1 MSWTIRNKLF
11 GLSFAGLILA
21 LAVGLSGYW
30 GVARTG
36 AGLTEVSVTS
46 TALRNHMVA
55 DMMHDALRADV
66 LFALVADNAK
76 DQALV
81 SQLIDEHSKRFRDAL
96 AANKQLNIDPQVK
109 AALEE
114 VGPGLEEYIQSAQE
128 MAKLAIVDRKMA
140 RSQLDIFQQVFQDL
154 EGKMTKLSDMVHDNA
169 QRAEAQGLAAL
180 QTSRIAMAL
189 FCILSLVGL
198 TLAASLITRRI
209 TNTISSLVASAKAIA
224 AGDLTIADMKIHSN
238 DELGELT
245 EAINRMKD
253 GLRLMIGSV
262 AQTAERVASAS
273 EEMSSASTQQA
284 QGAETQ
290 RQQADHV
297 ATAMT
302 EMAATVL
309 QVSENSNK
317 AADAARNAAELA
329 KTGGKIVEDAIS
341 KMRAIADSVGQS
353 SQKVEGLG
361 RSSNQIGEIVGVIDE
376 IADQTN
382 LLALNAAIEAA
393 RAGEQGRGFAVVA
406 DEVRKLAER
415 TSKATKEIS
424 SMIRGIQSETKTAVE
439 AMQGGSRQVQEGV
452 DTTAQ
457 AGRSLADIIRTA
469 EKVGEMVSYIAA
481 ASAQQSNATEEV
493 NANIERISKITREA
507 AAGSQQA
514 ARACGDLSGM
524 ALDLQKMVSQFKI
537 GHNGNGNGHNGNGH
551 AKGFGAGRE
560 LVLEATGSAD
570 AKHLLN

>member
-1 MSWTIRNKLF
+1 MSWTIRKKLF
-11 GLSFAGLILA
+11 GLSFAGLVLA
-21 LAVGLSGYW
+21 LSVGVSGYW
-30 GVARTG
+30 GISRTG
-36 AGLTEVSVTS
+36 SGLTEVAVTGM
-46 TALRNHMVA
+46 ALRNHLDA
-55 DMMHDALRADV
+55 NLMHNALRADV
-66 LFALVADNAK
+66 FSALVAEGAK
-76 DQALV
+76 DQSLV
-81 SQLIDEHSKRFRDAL
+81 WSQIEEHSKRFKDSL
-96 AANKQLNIDPQVK
+96 AANRQLNIDPQVK

-114 VGPGLEEYIQSAQE
+114 AQPALEEYIQSAQE
-128 MAKLAIVDRKMA
+128 MAKLAIADRKMA
-140 RSQLDIFQQVFQDL
+140 RAQVDIFQQVFKDL
-154 EGKMTKLSDMVHDNA
+154 DQKMNKLSDMVQNNA
-169 QRAEAQGLAAL
+169 NKAEADGMAAL
-180 QTSRIAMAL
+180 RTARFAMAG
-189 FCILSLVGL
+189 FCVLSFVCL
-198 TLAASLITRRI
+198 TVAAALITKRI
-209 TNTISSLVASAKAIA
+209 TNSISALVNSAKAIA
-224 AGDLTIADMKIHSN
+224 AGDLTIADLKVHSQ

-245 EAINRMKD
+245 EAINRMKE

-262 AQTAERVASAS
+262 AATAERVASAS

-284 QGAETQ
+284 QGAEAQ

-302 EMAATVL
+302 QMAATVM

-329 KTGGKIVEDAIS
+329 RTGGKIVEDAIS
-341 KMRAIADSVGQS
+341 KMRSISDSVGQS

-452 DTTAQ
+452 ETTTQ
-457 AGRSLADIIRTA
+457 AGRSLSDIISTA

-493 NANIERISKITREA
+493 NANIERISKITRETA
-507 AAGSQQA
+507 SGSQQS

-524 ALDLQKMVSQFKI
+524 ALDLQKMVSQFKVGQNGN
-537 GHNGNGNGHNGNGH
+537 GHGNGNGNGQG
-551 AKGFGAGRE
+551 KSFGSGRE
-560 LVLEATGSAD
+560 LVLEPAGQD
-570 AKHLLN
+570 HRLLN

>member
-21 LAVGLSGYW
+21 LSVGISGYW
-30 GVARTG
+30 GITRTG
-36 AGLTEVSVTS
+36 AGLSEVSVTGM
-46 TALRNHMVA
+46 ALRNHLDA
-55 DMMHDALRADV
+55 NLMHNALRADV
-66 LFALVADNAK
+66 LSGLVAETPK
-76 DQALV
+76 EQAAVLA
-81 SQLIDEHSKRFRDAL
+81 QIEEHSKRFQEAL
-96 AANKQLNIDPQVK
+96 AANKKLNIDAQVK

-114 VGPGLEEYIQSAQE
+114 AQPALEEYIQSAQE
-128 MAKLAIVDRKMA
+128 MAKLAVADRKMA
-140 RSQLDIFQQVFQDL
+140 RAQLDIFQQVYQDL
-154 EGKMTKLSDMVHDNA
+154 DTKMRKLSDMVQGNA
-169 QRAEAQGLAAL
+169 TKAEADGMSAL
-180 QTSRIAMAL
+180 RTARVAMAL
-189 FCILSLVGL
+189 FCILSFVCL
-198 TLAASLITRRI
+198 TLAAALITKRI
-209 TNTISSLVASAKAIA
+209 TNSISALVASAKAIA
-224 AGDLTIADMKIHSN
+224 AGDLTIADLKIQSN

-245 EAINRMKD
+245 DAINRMKE

-262 AQTAERVASAS
+262 ATTAERVASAS
-273 EEMSSASTQQA
+273 EQMSSAATQQA

-329 KTGGKIVEDAIS
+329 KNGGKIVEDAIA
-341 KMRAIADSVGQS
+341 KMRAIAESVGQS

-424 SMIRGIQSETKTAVE
+424 SMIRGIQAETKTAVE

-452 DTTAQ
+452 ETTAQ

-469 EKVGEMVSYIAA
+469 DKVGEMVSYIAA

-507 AAGSQQA
+507 AAGSQQS
-514 ARACGDLSGM
+514 ARACSDLSGM
-524 ALDLQKMVSQFKI
+524 ALDLQKMVTQFRISQ
-537 GHNGNGNGHNGNGH
+537 GSNGNGNGHARVFGT
-551 AKGFGAGRE
+551 AKE
-560 LVLEATGSAD
+560 LVLEPAHAED
-570 AKHLLN
+570 PHHLLQQ

>member
-1 MSWTIRNKLF
+1 MQWTIRKKLF
-11 GLSFAGLILA
+11 GLSFAGLVLA
-21 LAVGLSGYW
+21 LAVGISGYW
-30 GVARTG
+30 GITRTG
-36 AGLTEVSVTS
+36 SGLTYVSLTS
-46 TALRNHMVA
+46 TVMRNHLEA

-66 LFALVADNAK
+66 LSALVAENAK
-76 DQALV
+76 EQATV
-81 SQLIDEHSKRFRDAL
+81 WAQIEEHSKRFRSAL
-96 AANKQLNIDPQVK
+96 GANKALSFNPEVK
-109 AALEE
+109 TALEE
-114 VGPGLEEYIQSAQE
+114 AQPALEEYIQSAQE
-128 MAKLAIVDRKMA
+128 MAKLALADRKMA
-140 RSQLDIFQQVFQDL
+140 RGQLDIFQQVFQDL
-154 EGKMTKLSDMVHDNA
+154 EGKMSKLSDLVQADA
-169 QRAEAQGLAAL
+169 KKAEADGISAV
-180 QTSRIAMAL
+180 TSSRIAMAV
-189 FCILSLVGL
+189 FCVLSFFAL
-198 TLAASLITRRI
+198 TFAAAMITRRI
-209 TNTISSLVASAKAIA
+209 TNTISGLVGSAKAIA
-224 AGDLTIADMKIHSN
+224 AGDLTIADMKVETH

-262 AQTAERVASAS
+262 ATTAERVASAS

-290 RQQADHV
+290 REQADHV
-297 ATAMT
+297 ATAMQ

-317 AADAARNAAELA
+317 AAEAARNAAEMA
-329 KTGGKIVEDAIS
+329 RSGGRIVEDAIG
-341 KMRAIADSVGQS
+341 KMRLIADSVGQTS
-353 SQKVEGLG
+353 NKVEGLG

-424 SMIRGIQSETKTAVE
+424 SMIKGIQAETKTTVE

-452 DTTAQ
+452 ETTGE
-457 AGRSLADIIRTA
+457 AGRSLSDIIRTA
-469 EKVGEMVSYIAA
+469 EKVGEMVAYIAA

-507 AAGSQQA
+507 AAGAQQS
-514 ARACGDLSGM
+514 ARACQDLSGM
-524 ALDLQKMVSQFKI
+524 ALDMQKMVTQFKL
-537 GHNGNGNGHNGNGH
+537 GGNGNGHG
-551 AKGFGAGRE
+551 KVQGFAGARE
-560 LVLEATGSAD
+560 LVLEPSAATDSR
-570 AKHLLN
+570 HLLN

>member
-21 LAVGLSGYW
+21 LSVGISGYW
-30 GVARTG
+30 GVSRTG
-36 AGLTEVSVTS
+36 AGLSEVSVTG
-46 TALRNHMVA
+46 TALRNHLDA
-55 DMMHDALRADV
+55 NLMHNALRADV
-66 LFALVADNAK
+66 LSGLVAETPK
-76 DQALV
+76 EQAAVL
-81 SQLIDEHSKRFRDAL
+81 SAIEEHSKRFQEAL
-96 AANKQLNIDPQVK
+96 AANKKLNIDPEVK

-114 VGPGLEEYIQSAQE
+114 AQPALEEYIQSAQE
-128 MAKLAIVDRKMA
+128 MAKLAVADRKMA
-140 RSQLDIFQQVFQDL
+140 RAQVDIFQQVFQDL
-154 EGKMTKLSDMVHDNA
+154 DAKMRKLSDMVQNNA
-169 QRAEAQGLAAL
+169 TKAEADGMSAL
-180 QTSRIAMAL
+180 RTARVAMAL
-189 FCILSLVGL
+189 FCLLSFVCL
-198 TLAASLITRRI
+198 TLAAALITRRI
-209 TNTISSLVASAKAIA
+209 THSISALVASAKAIA
-224 AGDLTIADMKIHSN
+224 AGDLTIADLKIHSN

-245 EAINRMKD
+245 DAINRMKE

-262 AQTAERVASAS
+262 ATTAERVASAS

-290 RQQADHV
+290 RQQAEHV

-317 AADAARNAAELA
+317 AADAARNAADLA
-329 KTGGKIVEDAIS
+329 KNGGKIVEDAIS

-424 SMIRGIQSETKTAVE
+424 SMIRGIQTETKTAVE

-452 DTTAQ
+452 ETTAQ
-457 AGRSLADIIRTA
+457 AGRSLSDIIRTA

-507 AAGSQQA
+507 ASGSQQS

-524 ALDLQKMVSQFKI
+524 ALDLQKMVSQFRI
-537 GHNGNGNGHNGNGH
+537 GHNGNGNGHANS
-551 AKGFGAGRE
+551 FGSARE
-560 LVLEATGSAD
+560 LVLEPANSKD
-570 AKHLLN
+570 SHHLLQH

>member
-1 MSWTIRNKLF
+1 MAWTIRKKLF
-11 GLSFAGLILA
+11 GLGFAGLLLA
-21 LAVGLSGYW
+21 LAVGISGYW
-30 GVARTG
+30 GIRRTG
-36 AGLTEVSVTS
+36 AGLQEFSVTS
-46 TALRNHMVA
+46 AALRNHLEA

-66 LFALVADNAK
+66 LAALVAENAR
-76 DQALV
+76 DQATAWT
-81 SQLIDEHSKRFRDAL
+81 LIEEHSKRFRNAL
-96 AANKQLNIDPQVK
+96 EANKQLSIDPQVK
-109 AALEE
+109 AALDEAK
-114 VGPGLEEYIQSAQE
+114 PALEEYIQSAQE
-128 MAKLAIVDRKMA
+128 MAKLAMADRKMA
-140 RSQLDIFQQVFQDL
+140 RAQLEIFQQVFQDL
-154 EGKMTKLSDMVHDNA
+154 EGKMTKLSDLVQSNA
-169 QRAEAQGLAAL
+169 KQAESSALAAA
-180 QTSRIAMAL
+180 QTSRVAMAV
-189 FCILSLVGL
+189 FCAISFVGL
-198 TLAASLITRRI
+198 TLAAAMITRRI
-209 TNTISSLVASAKAIA
+209 TNAISGLVASAKAIA
-224 AGDLTIADMKIHSN
+224 AGDLTIADMRVDSR

-245 EAINRMKD
+245 EAINRMKE

-262 AQTAERVASAS
+262 ATTAERVASAS

-290 RQQADHV
+290 REQADHV
-297 ATAMT
+297 ATAMQ

-317 AADAARNAAELA
+317 AADAARNAADLA
-329 KTGGKIVEDAIS
+329 RTGGKIVEDAIT
-341 KMRAIADSVGQS
+341 KMRAIAESVGQT

-424 SMIRGIQSETKTAVE
+424 SMIKGIQSETKTAVE

-452 DTTAQ
+452 ETTGQ
-457 AGRSLADIIRTA
+457 AGRSLSDIIRTA

-514 ARACGDLSGM
+514 ARACQDLSGM
-524 ALDLQKMVSQFKI
+524 ALDLQKMVSQFKV
-537 GHNGNGNGHNGNGH
+537 GHNGNGH
-551 AKGFGAGRE
+551 GSGHAKGFNATRE
-560 LVLEATGSAD
+560 LVLESAPSGD
-570 AKHLLN
+570 RHLLN

>member
-1 MSWTIRNKLF
+1 MAWTIRKKLF
-11 GLSFAGLILA
+11 GLGFAGLLLA
-21 LAVGLSGYW
+21 LAVGISGYW
-30 GVARTG
+30 GIRRTG
-36 AGLTEVSVTS
+36 AGLQEFSVTS
-46 TALRNHMVA
+46 AALRNHLEA

-66 LFALVADNAK
+66 LAALVAENAR
-76 DQALV
+76 DQATAWT
-81 SQLIDEHSKRFRDAL
+81 LIEEHSKRFRNAL
-96 AANKQLNIDPQVK
+96 EANKQLSIDPQVK
-109 AALEE
+109 AALDEAK
-114 VGPGLEEYIQSAQE
+114 PALEEYIQSAQE
-128 MAKLAIVDRKMA
+128 MAKLAMADRKMA
-140 RSQLDIFQQVFQDL
+140 RAQLEIFQQVFQDL
-154 EGKMTKLSDMVHDNA
+154 EGKMTKLSDLVQSNA
-169 QRAEAQGLAAL
+169 KQAESSALAAA
-180 QTSRIAMAL
+180 QTSRVAMAV
-189 FCILSLVGL
+189 FCAISFVGL
-198 TLAASLITRRI
+198 TLAAAMITRRI
-209 TNTISSLVASAKAIA
+209 TNAISGLVASAKAIA
-224 AGDLTIADMKIHSN
+224 AGDLTIADMRVDSR

-245 EAINRMKD
+245 EAINRMKE

-262 AQTAERVASAS
+262 ATTAERVASAS

-290 RQQADHV
+290 REQADHV
-297 ATAMT
+297 ATAMQ

-317 AADAARNAAELA
+317 AADAARNAADLA
-329 KTGGKIVEDAIS
+329 RTGGKIVEDAIT
-341 KMRAIADSVGQS
+341 KMRAIAESVGQT

-424 SMIRGIQSETKTAVE
+424 SMIKGIQSETKTAVE

-452 DTTAQ
+452 ETTGQ
-457 AGRSLADIIRTA
+457 AGRSLSDIIRTA

-514 ARACGDLSGM
+514 ARACQDLSGM
-524 ALDLQKMVSQFKI
+524 ALDLQKMVSQFKV
-537 GHNGNGNGHNGNGH
+537 GHNGNGHGNGH
-551 AKGFGAGRE
+551 AKGFNATRE
-560 LVLEATGSAD
+560 LVLESAPSGD
-570 AKHLLN
+570 RHLLN

>member
-11 GLSFAGLILA
+11 GLSFAGLFLA

-30 GVARTG
+30 GITRTG
-36 AGLTEVSVTS
+36 AGLSEVALTS
-46 TALRNHMVA
+46 RALRNHMEA

-76 DQALV
+76 DQTTV
-81 SQLIDEHSKRFRDAL
+81 WSQIEEHSKRFRNGL
-96 AANKQLNIDPQVK
+96 AANKELEIDPKVK

-114 VGPGLEEYIQSAQE
+114 AQPALEEYIQSAQE
-128 MAKLAIVDRKMA
+128 MAKLAIADRKMA
-140 RSQLDIFQQVFQDL
+140 RSQFEIFQQVFQDL
-154 EGKMTKLSDMVHDNA
+154 EGKMSKLSDLVQANA
-169 QRAEAQGLAAL
+169 TRAEADGASAVR
-180 QTSRIAMAL
+180 TSRVAMAV
-189 FCILSLVGL
+189 FCVLAFVVL
-198 TLAASLITRRI
+198 TAAAMLITRRI
-209 TNTISSLVASAKAIA
+209 TNGISALVNSAKAIA
-224 AGDLTIADMKIHSN
+224 AGDLTIADLRVQSQ

-245 EAINRMKD
+245 EAINRMKE

-262 AQTAERVASAS
+262 AGTAERVASAS

-302 EMAATVL
+302 QMAATVL

-329 KTGGKIVEDAIS
+329 RTGGKIVEDTIS
-341 KMRAIADSVGQS
+341 KMRAIAESVGQS

-424 SMIRGIQSETKTAVE
+424 GMIRGIQSETKTAVE
-439 AMQGGSRQVQEGV
+439 AMQGGTRQVQEGV
-452 DTTAQ
+452 ETTTQ
-457 AGRSLADIIRTA
+457 AGMSLSDIIRTA

-507 AAGSQQA
+507 ASGSQQS
-514 ARACGDLSGM
+514 ARACGDLSNM
-524 ALDLQKMVSQFKI
+524 ALDLQKMVSQFKLS
-537 GHNGNGNGHNGNGH
+537 HNGNGKGHE
-551 AKGFGAGRE
+551 AGSRSSRE
-560 LVLEATGSAD
+560 LVLEPSGAQE
-570 AKHLLN
+570 HRLLN

>member
-1 MSWTIRNKLF
+1 MNWTIRNKLF
-11 GLSFAGLILA
+11 GLSFAGLVLA
-21 LAVGLSGYW
+21 LAVGISGYW
-30 GVARTG
+30 GITRTG
-36 AGLTEVSVTS
+36 SGLSEVAVTGM
-46 TALRNHMVA
+46 ALRNHLEA
-55 DMMHDALRADV
+55 NLMHNALRADV
-66 LFALVADNAK
+66 LSGLVAENPK
-76 DQALV
+76 EQAAV
-81 SQLIDEHSKRFRDAL
+81 MSQIEEHSKRFKEAL
-96 AANKQLNIDPQVK
+96 AANRQLNIDPQVK
-109 AALEE
+109 AALEQAQ
-114 VGPGLEEYIQSAQE
+114 PALEEYVQSAQE
-128 MAKLAIVDRKMA
+128 MAKLAIADRKMA
-140 RSQLDIFQQVFQDL
+140 RAQLDIFQQVFQDL
-154 EGKMTKLSDMVHDNA
+154 DGQMRKLSDMVQNNA
-169 QRAEAQGLAAL
+169 TKAEGDGMSAL
-180 QTSRIAMAL
+180 RTARVAMAL
-189 FCILSLVGL
+189 FCLLSFVCL
-198 TLAASLITRRI
+198 TLAAALITKRI
-209 TNTISSLVASAKAIA
+209 TNSISALVASAKAIA
-224 AGDLTIADMKIHSN
+224 AGDLTIADLKIHSQ

-245 EAINRMKD
+245 DAINRMKE

-262 AQTAERVASAS
+262 ATTAERVASAS

-302 EMAATVL
+302 QMAATVL

-329 KTGGKIVEDAIS
+329 KTGGKIVEDAIA

-424 SMIRGIQSETKTAVE
+424 SMIRGIQAETKTAVE

-469 EKVGEMVSYIAA
+469 DKVGEMVSYIAA

-493 NANIERISKITREA
+493 NANIDRISKITREA
-507 AAGSQQA
+507 AAGSQQS
-514 ARACGDLSGM
+514 ARACSDLSGM
-524 ALDLQKMVSQFKI
+524 ALDLQKMVSQFRI
-537 GHNGNGNGHNGNGH
+537 GHNGNGNGNGH
-551 AKGFGAGRE
+551 ARSFGGPRE
-560 LVLEATGSAD
+560 LVLETGHSAESH
-570 AKHLLN
+570 HLLHQ